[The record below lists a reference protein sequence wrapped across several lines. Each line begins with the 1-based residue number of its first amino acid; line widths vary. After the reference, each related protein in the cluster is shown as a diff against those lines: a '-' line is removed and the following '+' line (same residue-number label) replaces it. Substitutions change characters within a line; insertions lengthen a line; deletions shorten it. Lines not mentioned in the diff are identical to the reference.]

1 MAAPFNMKQDLEP
14 ALPVVDQDG
23 NVPANSAASDHNDA
37 DASAT
42 KRNIRSRLLHG
53 KYRAGHIAY
62 KKESERQRKR
72 KRMLRGTIA
81 NAAVPDKHPGPK
93 RDPKAF
99 KGMANLLQILQTGF
113 ESGFCFPV
121 GDIGDCIEYQEAKD
135 LCSVLHI
142 HNHPRDAGRI
152 MGFMLSLVKAVKARR
167 GKYKRGSGDNS
178 EFFEAIAQD
187 VRIKGLVGGPKN
199 LSTKTIFT
207 NTCKVMLETFVKAR
221 KAYFLAF
228 PEDSQEGT
236 YTAKTRDL
244 LRILDAWLE
253 FSKEDDDMEDGLVEN
268 MNDVGI

>member
-1 MAAPFNMKQDLEP
+1 MAAPFNMKEDLEH
-14 ALPVVDQDG
+14 ALPVVDQDD
-23 NVPANSAASDHNDA
+23 NVPADSAASDHNGA
-37 DASAT
+37 DAPAT
-42 KRNIRSRLLHG
+42 KRKIQ
-53 KYRAGHIAY
+53 
-62 KKESERQRKR
+62 RQRKR
-72 KRMLRGTIA
+72 KGMLRGT
-81 NAAVPDKHPGPK
+81 NAALPDKHFGPK

-113 ESGFCFPV
+113 ESGFCFPI
-121 GDIGDCIEYQEAKD
+121 GDIGDWIEYQEAKD
-135 LCSVLHI
+135 LCSVLHL

-152 MGFMLSLVKAVKARR
+152 MGFMLSLVKAVKACR

-178 EFFEAIAQD
+178 EFFEAIARD

-199 LSTKTIFT
+199 LSTKTIST
-207 NTCKVMLETFVKAR
+207 NTCKVMLECFVKAR

-253 FSKEDDDMEDGLVEN
+253 FSKEDDDMENGLVEI